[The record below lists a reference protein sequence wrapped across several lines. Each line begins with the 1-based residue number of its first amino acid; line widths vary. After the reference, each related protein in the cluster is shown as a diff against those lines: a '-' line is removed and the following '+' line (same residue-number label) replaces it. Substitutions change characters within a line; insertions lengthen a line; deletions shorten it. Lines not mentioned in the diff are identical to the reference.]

1 MKSIYFQYF
10 KEKLMVLIKSLI
22 ALMFGVAI
30 ISPLTE
36 NSVNAHG
43 GRTNASG
50 CHNDRKSGGYH
61 CHNSGTTPST
71 PYIPPTTVCRTIS
84 KSSSLVNLLK
94 EGDSNFKSGE
104 IRDFKKIESKLKGN
118 LGVLTSYTVDGFSV
132 KKFDHKNSNI
142 SAFFSFGNNKQ
153 WVSITKVEETSYG
166 GYRFFVSDNSFG
178 INKVV
183 IQQSQESRQVCN

>member
-1 MKSIYFQYF
+1 MIFTK
-10 KEKLMVLIKSLI
+10 KSLI
-22 ALMFGVAI
+22 VLMLGMAI
-30 ISPLTE
+30 LSPLTE

-50 CHNDRKSGGYH
+50 CHNDRKRGGYH

-71 PYIPPTTVCRTIS
+71 SSTSQPTCRNIS
-84 KSSSLVNLLK
+84 RTFSQVDLLK
-94 EGDSNFKSGE
+94 EGDSSFKSGE

-118 LGVLTSYTVDGFSV
+118 LGVLVSYTVDGFSV

-142 SAFFSFGNNKQ
+142 RAIFSFGDNKQ
-153 WVSITKVEETSYG
+153 WVSITKVEELNNG
-166 GYRFFVSDNSFG
+166 GYSFTVSANSFG

-183 IQQSQESRQVCN
+183 IKKSREITQDCK